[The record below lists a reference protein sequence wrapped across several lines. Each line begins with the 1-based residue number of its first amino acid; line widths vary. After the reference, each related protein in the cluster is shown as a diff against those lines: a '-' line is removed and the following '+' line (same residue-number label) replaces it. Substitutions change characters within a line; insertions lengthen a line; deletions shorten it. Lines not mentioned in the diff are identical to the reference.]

1 VSYVDEKAAPRRE
14 ERLGTCVDFGG
25 CACDLKKKFNGGCL
39 QNNDR
44 GFCQGSICQLL
55 PGLSMLNTIPD
66 SVVIVHGSL
75 GCGGAGHSQSAAVR
89 GRQILGGST
98 NPRGTLWLSTNLNE
112 KDVVA
117 GGEVKLEEAII
128 EADRR
133 YRPASIIVV
142 ASCVPGIIGDDLE
155 GVVAKVQPQVN
166 GKILLVHCE
175 GFKTKVMAT
184 AYDAVYHAISRSLL
198 EFDKDEERI
207 FKDEIEEAAEKIR
220 RSKRVNLMNVSSG
233 TPGDEKELTRLLN
246 ALGLEVKIFP
256 CYAHP
261 EDMKYATEA
270 ALSISTCPT
279 HDDYFLKHLKEKY
292 NVPYLLRYMPIGI
305 QNTNSWLREV
315 AKFFHLEEEAERL
328 IERETA
334 ELELALKPIRENL
347 KGKKA
352 MLSAG
357 EVRTLAT
364 AVWLKELGM
373 EVVAV
378 RPYHYDEFGEPALDS
393 LIENDPELQVNVG
406 TVQPFETAN
415 IIEKNRP
422 DVYLG
427 HNSDN
432 IWAAK
437 SGIPIFPIYGGP
449 NTFVGYAGAFDL
461 ARGINRVL
469 KNPAFN
475 KNLRKNVRQPYYSNW
490 YTDQPYKYIVQGDEN
505 I

>member
-1 VSYVDEKAAPRRE
+1 LSYVDEKVAPRRE

-25 CACDLKKKFNGGCL
+25 CACDLKKNFNGGCL
-39 QNNDR
+39 KNNDR

-75 GCGGAGHSQSAAVR
+75 GCGGSGHSQSAAVR

-112 KDVVA
+112 RDVVS
-117 GGEVKLEEAII
+117 GGEAKLEEAII

-142 ASCVPGIIGDDLE
+142 SSCVPGIIGDDLD
-155 GVVAKVQPQVN
+155 GVIAKIQPQVN
-166 GKILLVHCE
+166 GVILPVHCE

-184 AYDAVYHAISRSLL
+184 AYDAVYHAISRNLL
-198 EFDKDEERI
+198 EEEEDEVKVI
-207 FKDEIEEAAEKIR
+207 QDEFEEEAEKIR
-220 RSKRVNLMNVSSG
+220 RSRQVNLMNVSSG

-256 CYAHP
+256 CFTHP
-261 EDMKYATEA
+261 DDMKYATQA

-279 HDDYFLKHLKEKY
+279 HDDYFLKHLNEKFG
-292 NVPYLLRYMPIGI
+292 VPYLLRYMPIGI

-315 AKFFHLEEEAERL
+315 AKFFHLEDVAERI
-328 IERETA
+328 IERETT
-334 ELELALKPIRENL
+334 ELELSLMTIRENL

-364 AVWLKELGM
+364 AGWLQELGL
-373 EVVAV
+373 EIVAV
-378 RPYHYDEFGEPALDS
+378 RPYHYDEFGEPALDQ
-393 LIENDPELQVNVG
+393 LIDKDSNIQVNVG
-406 TVQPFETAN
+406 TVQPYESVN
-415 IIEKNRP
+415 IIERTRP
-422 DVYLG
+422 DIYLG

-432 IWAAK
+432 VWAAK
-437 SGIPIFPIYGGP
+437 SGVPVLPIYGGP
-449 NTFVGYAGAFDL
+449 NTYVGYTGAFDF
-461 ARGINRVL
+461 ARSINRVL
-469 KNPAFN
+469 KNPSFN
-475 KNLRKNVRQPYYSNW
+475 QNLRKNVRQPYFKNW
-490 YTDQPYKYIVQGDEN
+490 YTDQPYKYIAQGGND
-505 I
+505 